1 VKPLRLNPAPVTVGE
16 EIVTLEP
23 PELVTVSY
31 SIWLLATWILPK
43 FMLDGLAARKPGVV
57 PESGA
62 VPVPAR
68 EIVVALRR
76 CFWLFPIGV
85 EATTDR
91 LPLVPPADCGVKV
104 TARCTLCPGATV
116 IGKFGPV

>member
-1 VKPLRLNPAPVTVGE
+1 MKPLRLNPAPVTVAE

-43 FMLDGLAARKPGVV
+43 FMLEGLAARKPGGAGV
-57 PESGA
+57 PEIGA
-62 VPVPAR
+62 VPVPVK
-68 EIVVALRR
+68 EIVVALKR
-76 CFWLFPIGV
+76 CLLRFH
-85 EATTDR
+85 TTDK
-91 LPLVPPADCGVKV
+91 LPLAPPTDCGVKV
-104 TARCTLCPGATV
+104 RGKRTLCPGATV